1 MALSALQRLTL
12 MMRTGSDPK
21 VGSREQLDQPT
32 RSADAKTTD
41 ATTYQGYFSI
51 LFLSARDVFILRGA
65 A

>member
-1 MALSALQRLTL
+1 
-12 MMRTGSDPK
+12 MMRTGSDPQ

-51 LFLSARDVFILRGA
+51 LFLSARGVFILRGA
-65 A
+65 VWA